1 MRILLFAVLLAA
13 GCASTAGPPT
23 TSSSALSE
31 MEQAVPDKVP
41 PQAIC
46 PSDWTCDFQ
55 HFFASQSACLTA
67 CGTRRCF
74 KEPDCELHKGCSC
87 P

>member
-1 MRILLFAVLLAA
+1 MRILVLAVLLAA
-13 GCASTAGPPT
+13 GCTSTVGRQPP
-23 TSSSALSE
+23 SSSQVSE
-31 MEQAVPDKVP
+31 SEQAVPASAP

-55 HFFASQSACLTA
+55 NFFASQSACLAA

-74 KEPDCELHKGCSC
+74 KEPDCELHKGCVC